1 MLTSSAL
8 ADRLRVAVGRL
19 ARRLRQHSVGDL
31 APSQSSVLATLDRR
45 GPMAMG
51 RLAEVEAISRPS
63 TTGIVTRLVDK
74 GLVVRADNPE
84 DGRSA
89 IIAISPEGS
98 ELLRNRRQERNA
110 FLAKAVESLS
120 DDERLVLA
128 RAAELIERIT
138 AEE

>member
-8 ADRLRVAVGRL
+8 AERLRVAAGRL
-19 ARRLRQHSVGDL
+19 ARRLRQQTLGDL
-31 APSQSSVLATLDRR
+31 TPSQSSVLATLDRR
-45 GPMAMG
+45 GPMSMG
-51 RLAEVEAISRPS
+51 RLAEIEVISRPS
-63 TTGIVTRLVDK
+63 TTGIVSRLVDR

-89 IIAISPEGS
+89 IVAISSEGS
-98 ELLRNRRQERNA
+98 KLLQHRRRERDA
-110 FLAKAVESLS
+110 FLARAVESLS

>member
-8 ADRLRVAVGRL
+8 AERLRIAVGRL
-19 ARRLRQHSVGDL
+19 ARRLRQQTLGDL
-31 APSQSSVLATLDRR
+31 TPSQSSVLATLDRR
-45 GPMAMG
+45 GAMPMG
-51 RLAEVEAISRPS
+51 RLAEIEAISRPS
-63 TTGIVTRLVDK
+63 TTGIVSKLMDK
-74 GLVVRADNPE
+74 GLVLKRDNPE

-89 IIAISPEGS
+89 IVAISPEGAK
-98 ELLRNRRQERNA
+98 LLQRRRQERNA

>member
-8 ADRLRVAVGRL
+8 AERLRVAVGRL
-19 ARRLRQHSVGDL
+19 ARRLRQQTLGDL
-31 APSQSSVLATLDRR
+31 TPSQSSLLATLDRR
-45 GPMAMG
+45 GPMPMG
-51 RLAEVEAISRPS
+51 RLAEIAVISRPS
-63 TTGIVTRLVDK
+63 ATGIVSRLVDR
-74 GLVVRADNPE
+74 GLVVRADNPD

-89 IIAISPEGS
+89 IVAISPEGS
-98 ELLRNRRQERNA
+98 KLLQDRRQERDA
-110 FLAKAVESLS
+110 FLARAVETLD

>member
-1 MLTSSAL
+1 M
-8 ADRLRVAVGRL
+8 AVGRL
-19 ARRLRQHSVGDL
+19 ARRLRQHTLGDL
-31 APSQSSVLATLDRR
+31 TPSQSSLLATLDRR

-51 RLAEVEAISRPS
+51 RLAEIEVISRPS
-63 TTGIVTRLVDK
+63 TTGIVSKLVNK
-74 GLVVRADNPE
+74 GLVVKGDNPD

-89 IIAISPEGS
+89 IVAISLEGS
-98 ELLRNRRQERNA
+98 KLLQQRRQERNA
-110 FLAKAVESLS
+110 FLARAVESLS